1 MEKFYSSY
9 WPLIL
14 ALVFYFAGVPF
25 IHQGGVEHLKVMGIV
40 NQEEYTYADSDGEEH
55 EGETLMEVKG
65 VGIVLTYK
73 NVYFASVPMFF
84 IAMFIGMIIFN
95 HFDSRVK
102 SEDSLKHIVF
112 ANCILG
118 LILICLT
125 TKQNIIP
132 TILFWLGII
141 SAASYKE
148 TNNEK
153 N

>member
-1 MEKFYSSY
+1 MKKFYSSV

-14 ALVFYFAGVPF
+14 ALVFYFVGAVLVNQGDIDSLKEMGV
-25 IHQGGVEHLKVMGIV
+25 V
-40 NQEEYTYADSDGEEH
+40 NQEEYTYTDSDGEEH

-65 VGIVLTYK
+65 VGEVLTYK
-73 NVYFASVPMFF
+73 DIYSSSIPIFFAALILSSILFKGSNNGMQIKF
-84 IAMFIGMIIFN
+84 II
-95 HFDSRVK
+95 
-102 SEDSLKHIVF
+102 F

-118 LILICLT
+118 FLLIWLT

-148 TNNEK
+148 TNNEET
-153 N
+153 